1 MGQNETLKPSFF
13 QCHTVTRYPKN
24 FLTSKKFKLDPKI
37 ECEGS
42 PSVRIPAMNTS
53 TATSIMSSA
62 APKKTVSKKTAPVA
76 PVVATPVAA
85 PVAPVEA
92 AKPAKAS
99 KKTVTTPA
107 PVAAP
112 EVTATPVETAE
123 VTVSSV
129 QDDVK
134 AMLTQ
139 ANTVRETVGALVAE
153 LKRVEKRVARLQKE
167 ADKKRRR
174 QKKPVEGEEVKPR
187 KPSIFELPTP
197 LSNELCSFLARPAG
211 SKESRSNITKAI
223 TTYVKEKNLKE
234 KHTIK
239 PDAKLKALLGVAEG
253 DVLTYFNLQ
262 RYLNR
267 HYLKPTPT
275 TA

>member
-1 MGQNETLKPSFF
+1 MKVG
-13 QCHTVTRYPKN
+13 
-24 FLTSKKFKLDPKI
+24 PKI
-37 ECEGS
+37 EWKS
-42 PSVRIPAMNTS
+42 TYIVRIPPMNSS
-53 TATSIMSSA
+53 TATGIMSSA
-62 APKKTVSKKTAPVA
+62 PAKTTKTVSKKAATPAA
-76 PVVATPVAA
+76 PVVAAPVVAA
-85 PVAPVEA
+85 PVVAAPAEKKGKKATVTATPVTATPVTATPAVTAAPVEA
-92 AKPAKAS
+92 A
-99 KKTVTTPA
+99 
-107 PVAAP
+107 
-112 EVTATPVETAE
+112 AE
-123 VTVSSV
+123 AVSSV

-139 ANTVRETVGALVAE
+139 ANTVRETVSALVAE

-167 ADKKRRR
+167 ADKRKRR

-197 LSNELCSFLARPAG
+197 LSNELCTFLGRAAG

-239 PDAKLKALLGVAEG
+239 PDAKLKALLGVADS

-262 RYLNR
+262 KYLNR
-267 HYLKPTPT
+267 HYLKTEKPASVLPT
-275 TA
+275 A

>member
-1 MGQNETLKPSFF
+1 MSSWKM
-13 QCHTVTRYPKN
+13 
-24 FLTSKKFKLDPKI
+24 
-37 ECEGS
+37 
-42 PSVRIPAMNTS
+42 RIPAMNTS
-53 TATSIMSSA
+53 TATSIMNTSA
-62 APKKTVSKKTAPVA
+62 PASKKTVASKKIAATAAPVAA
-76 PVVATPVAA
+76 PVVATPVVAETAA
-85 PVAPVEA
+85 PAKKTAAKKTAAPATTTTAPV
-92 AKPAKAS
+92 
-99 KKTVTTPA
+99 V
-107 PVAAP
+107 
-112 EVTATPVETAE
+112 ATPVVAATTVEATAVE
-123 VTVSSV
+123 GADAAVSSV

-167 ADKKRRR
+167 ADKRKRR
-174 QKKPVEGEEVKPR
+174 QKKPVEGEAVVPR

-197 LSNELCSFLARPAG
+197 LSNELCSFLGRPSG

-239 PDAKLKALLGVAEG
+239 PDTKLKALLGVAEG

-267 HYLKPTPT
+267 HYLKVDKPVA

>member
-1 MGQNETLKPSFF
+1 MS
-13 QCHTVTRYPKN
+13 
-24 FLTSKKFKLDPKI
+24 TSA
-37 ECEGS
+37 
-42 PSVRIPAMNTS
+42 PAT
-53 TATSIMSSA
+53 
-62 APKKTVSKKTAPVA
+62 KKTVSKKADAKTAAPSGVAVVPVVAAPAPEVAAPAKKTAAKKAVATA
-76 PVVATPVAA
+76 PVVAAPVVAA
-85 PVAPVEA
+85 TTVEA
-92 AKPAKAS
+92 TAVEGAD
-99 KKTVTTPA
+99 
-107 PVAAP
+107 AA
-112 EVTATPVETAE
+112 
-123 VTVSSV
+123 VSSV

-167 ADKKRRR
+167 ADKRKRR
-174 QKKPVEGEEVKPR
+174 QKKPVEGEAVVPR

-197 LSNELCSFLARPAG
+197 LSNELCSFLGRPSG

-239 PDAKLKALLGVAEG
+239 PDTKLKALLGVAEG

-267 HYLKPTPT
+267 HYLKPAAATT

>member
-1 MGQNETLKPSFF
+1 M
-13 QCHTVTRYPKN
+13 
-24 FLTSKKFKLDPKI
+24 
-37 ECEGS
+37 
-42 PSVRIPAMNTS
+42 RIPAMNTS
-53 TATSIMSSA
+53 TAPSIMNASA
-62 APKKTVSKKTAPVA
+62 PATSKKTVSKKADAKTAAPVAAA
-76 PVVATPVAA
+76 PVVAAPVVEAAAPAKKAAAKKSAAPAATTAAPVVAA
-85 PVAPVEA
+85 PVAATTVEA
-92 AKPAKAS
+92 TAVEGAD
-99 KKTVTTPA
+99 
-107 PVAAP
+107 AA
-112 EVTATPVETAE
+112 
-123 VTVSSV
+123 VSSV

-167 ADKKRRR
+167 ADKRRRR
-174 QKKPVEGEEVKPR
+174 QKKPVEGEAVVPR

-197 LSNELCSFLARPAG
+197 LSNELCSFLGRPSG

-239 PDAKLKALLGVAEG
+239 PDTKLKALLGVAEG

-267 HYLKPTPT
+267 HYLKPAAT
-275 TA
+275 TAAA

>member
-1 MGQNETLKPSFF
+1 M
-13 QCHTVTRYPKN
+13 
-24 FLTSKKFKLDPKI
+24 
-37 ECEGS
+37 
-42 PSVRIPAMNTS
+42 RIPAMNTS
-53 TATSIMSSA
+53 TATSIMSTT
-62 APKKTVSKKTAPVA
+62 APASKKTVSKKTDAKTVA
-76 PVVATPVAA
+76 APVAA
-85 PVAPVEA
+85 PVVAAPVVAAPAAGGAKKAAAPKA
-92 AKPAKAS
+92 AKAA
-99 KKTVTTPA
+99 TTAA
-107 PVAAP
+107 PVAA
-112 EVTATPVETAE
+112 TPVVAATTVEATAVE
-123 VTVSSV
+123 GADAAVSSV

-167 ADKKRRR
+167 ADKRKRR
-174 QKKPVEGEEVKPR
+174 QKKPVEGEAVVPR

-197 LSNELCSFLARPAG
+197 LSNELCSFLGRPSG

-239 PDAKLKALLGVAEG
+239 PDTKLKALLGVAEG

-267 HYLKPTPT
+267 HYLKTDKPAT

>member
-1 MGQNETLKPSFF
+1 MKVG
-13 QCHTVTRYPKN
+13 
-24 FLTSKKFKLDPKI
+24 PKI
-37 ECEGS
+37 EWKS
-42 PSVRIPAMNTS
+42 LYIARIPPMNTS
-53 TATSIMSSA
+53 TATGIMSSA
-62 APKKTVSKKTAPVA
+62 PAKTTKTVSKKTATPAPAAPVTAA
-76 PVVATPVAA
+76 PVVAAPVVEKKGKKAVVTATPAVTAA
-85 PVAPVEA
+85 PVTATPAVTAAPVEA
-92 AKPAKAS
+92 A
-99 KKTVTTPA
+99 
-107 PVAAP
+107 
-112 EVTATPVETAE
+112 AE
-123 VTVSSV
+123 AVSSV

-139 ANTVRETVGALVAE
+139 ANTVRETVSALVAE

-167 ADKKRRR
+167 ADKRKRR

-197 LSNELCSFLARPAG
+197 LSNELCTFLGRAAG

-239 PDAKLKALLGVAEG
+239 PDAKLKALLGVADS

-262 RYLNR
+262 KYLNR
-267 HYLKPTPT
+267 HYLKTEKPASVLPT
-275 TA
+275 A

>member
-1 MGQNETLKPSFF
+1 M
-13 QCHTVTRYPKN
+13 
-24 FLTSKKFKLDPKI
+24 
-37 ECEGS
+37 
-42 PSVRIPAMNTS
+42 RIPAMNTS
-53 TATSIMSSA
+53 TASSIMNASTPATS
-62 APKKTVSKKTAPVA
+62 KKTVSKKADAKTVVPVVAA
-76 PVVATPVAA
+76 PVVAAPVAA
-85 PVAPVEA
+85 PV
-92 AKPAKAS
+92 
-99 KKTVTTPA
+99 
-107 PVAAP
+107 VAAP
-112 EVTATPVETAE
+112 AKKAVAKKAATPSGVATVAPVVVAPLVAATTVEATAVE
-123 VTVSSV
+123 GAEAAVSSV

-167 ADKKRRR
+167 ADKRRRR
-174 QKKPVEGEEVKPR
+174 QKKPVEGEPIVPR

-197 LSNELCSFLARPAG
+197 LSNELCSFLGRPSG

-239 PDAKLKALLGVAEG
+239 PDTKLKALLGVAEG

-267 HYLKPTPT
+267 HYLKVEKPAVATT

>member
-1 MGQNETLKPSFF
+1 MKVG
-13 QCHTVTRYPKN
+13 
-24 FLTSKKFKLDPKI
+24 SKIDSKLDI
-37 ECEGS
+37 T
-42 PSVRIPAMNTS
+42 VRIPAMNSS
-53 TATSIMSSA
+53 TATSIMNASTAS
-62 APKKTVSKKTAPVA
+62 KTTKTVSKKAAAPATTAA
-76 PVVATPVAA
+76 PVVAAPVVVTSVVDAPKAKATKKAAAPATTTAAPVVAA
-85 PVAPVEA
+85 PV
-92 AKPAKAS
+92 
-99 KKTVTTPA
+99 
-107 PVAAP
+107 VAA
-112 EVTATPVETAE
+112 VTATPVEAAE
-123 VTVSSV
+123 AAVSSV

-139 ANTVRETVGALVAE
+139 ANAVRETVGALVAE

-167 ADKKRRR
+167 ADKRKRR
-174 QKKPVEGEEVKPR
+174 QKKPVEGEPVKER

-197 LSNELCSFLARPAG
+197 LSNELCTFLGRPAG

-239 PDAKLKALLGVAEG
+239 PDAKLKALLGVADA

-267 HYLKPTPT
+267 HYLKAEKPVA

>member
-1 MGQNETLKPSFF
+1 MKDG
-13 QCHTVTRYPKN
+13 
-24 FLTSKKFKLDPKI
+24 PKI
-37 ECEGS
+37 DS
-42 PSVRIPAMNTS
+42 MAQKNVRIIAMNSSTASSIMNTS
-53 TATSIMSSA
+53 
-62 APKKTVSKKTAPVA
+62 APASKKTVSKKTTAPTVVTTPVVTTPVVESSAPATKAKTATKKTTTTTPVVAA
-76 PVVATPVAA
+76 PVVA
-85 PVAPVEA
+85 APVE
-92 AKPAKAS
+92 
-99 KKTVTTPA
+99 
-107 PVAAP
+107 
-112 EVTATPVETAE
+112 ATPVETTDTA
-123 VTVSSV
+123 VSSV

-167 ADKKRRR
+167 ADKRRRR
-174 QKKPVEGEEVKPR
+174 QKKPVEGEAVVPR

-197 LSNELCSFLARPAG
+197 LSNELCSFLGRPSG

-239 PDAKLKALLGVAEG
+239 PDTKLKALLGVAEG

-275 TA
+275 A